1 MVVTREEV
9 DKILFQVRTI
19 ESALAAENNAEELN
33 RLITHL
39 LGIACNAQKDY
50 TYLIEHSEG
59 NGGK

>member
-1 MVVTREEV
+1 MALTREEV
-9 DKILFQVRTI
+9 DKVLFQVRAI
-19 ESALAAENNAEELN
+19 EGALVVENNTVELN

-59 NGGK
+59 NGGN